1 MSGDGLRRA
10 RIGGLGLVTALGA
23 GVSAN
28 IAGFMQRE
36 PVRERHTLKMR
47 GEAVDVPYRS
57 CNAAPN
63 EGFFGPVGRAVEQA
77 LSQAQIETT
86 QRRTMPLF
94 IGSSSYAIGE
104 SERRYAAA
112 LAHDDSVGA
121 GEAGG
126 AALPVPLPGFG
137 QVSRYLR
144 DECSLYGPDFLF
156 NTACTASANALLA
169 AADWIVSGRSDRALV
184 VGVELRNVTTISG
197 FAGMQL
203 LAADVMRPF
212 DARRDGLVLGEGCGA
227 IVLRAASP
235 GDGGVFVAGG
245 ASSCDTFSISTSNP
259 DGTRIAAVM
268 RDGLSR
274 AGVAA
279 ADILAI
285 KAHGT
290 ASPLNDDAEAAGMV
304 QAFSQLP
311 PFFGLKSHVGHTLGA
326 CGAIET
332 ALVAGALQA
341 GALPPSAGF
350 GEFDERLDVRPL
362 SESMAVVDG
371 HYMLNFFGFG
381 GNNASVILEFQRG
394 NV

>member
-10 RIGGLGLVTALGA
+10 RIGGLGLITALGA

-28 IAGFMQRE
+28 VAGCMKRE
-36 PVRERHTLKMR
+36 PQRERHTLEMC

-104 SERRYAAA
+104 SERLYADA
-112 LAHDDSVGA
+112 LAHDA
-121 GEAGG
+121 G

-137 QVSRYLR
+137 QVSAYLR
-144 DECSLYGPDFLF
+144 DKVGLCGPDFLF

-169 AADWIVSGRSDRALV
+169 AADWIASGRGDLALV

-203 LAADVMRPF
+203 LAADIMRPF

-235 GDGGVFVAGG
+235 GDGGVFVAHRCGHARRIIAGRRCGG
-245 ASSCDTFSISTSNP
+245 GYPCN
-259 DGTRIAAVM
+259 
-268 RDGLSR
+268 
-274 AGVAA
+274 
-279 ADILAI
+279 
-285 KAHGT
+285 
-290 ASPLNDDAEAAGMV
+290 
-304 QAFSQLP
+304 Q
-311 PFFGLKSHVGHTLGA
+311 GA
-326 CGAIET
+326 RHREPT
-332 ALVAGALQA
+332 
-341 GALPPSAGF
+341 
-350 GEFDERLDVRPL
+350 
-362 SESMAVVDG
+362 
-371 HYMLNFFGFG
+371 
-381 GNNASVILEFQRG
+381 QR
-394 NV
+394 